1 MKTFLLTA
9 TAALTL
15 SSPAFAQTFF
25 VDNATVVAPNG
36 TQSKTDII
44 VVDGVIQGR
53 GTRLSAPDGATTI
66 SGGWVTPGLFAPM
79 SSLGMTDIGSA
90 GPGND
95 VSSET
100 SPTNVSEHA
109 ADSFNPRSV
118 HVGNVRQSGITHALI
133 APRSSGDS
141 IFAGTGAVIS
151 LTGEFD
157 SIVDAEAFVMVDMG
171 ETGTV
176 RAGGSRAAVMTQ
188 LRAAIEDVD
197 SFFKRYADQSDGG
210 DVLSRQDARAFSRSV
225 SGEIPLLVRVQRA
238 ADIMRLID
246 LKSENSSLD
255 IIIIGGAEAWEVADE
270 IASANIR
277 VIFDPLQNLPS
288 AFESVG
294 SRLDNVAFLE
304 AAGVDYA
311 ISNLTSLGVTK
322 PATLAQH
329 AGAAVVEG
337 LRWDQAFSAISS
349 IPASWFGV
357 TDTSVV
363 VWDGDPLEVTSAPL
377 AISINGAAQS
387 MTSRQKALRDRYNPT
402 QQDDRAHKYR

>member
-1 MKTFLLTA
+1 MRTLLLA
-9 TAALTL
+9 TAAFAL
-15 SSPAFAQTFF
+15 SSPTFAQTYFI
-25 VDNATVVAPNG
+25 DDATVVATNG

-44 VVDGVIQGR
+44 VVDSVIQGR
-53 GTRLSAPDGATTI
+53 GARLSAPDGATTI
-66 SGGWVTPGLFAPM
+66 TNGWVTPGLFAPM
-79 SSLGMTDIGSA
+79 SSLGMTDIGSS

-95 VSSET
+95 VSSE
-100 SPTNVSEHA
+100 SSETNVSEHA

-118 HVGNVRQSGITHALI
+118 HIGNVRQSGITHAVI
-133 APRSSGDS
+133 APRSSGNS
-141 IFAGTGAVIS
+141 IFAGTGAIIS
-151 LTGEFD
+151 LTGKFD
-157 SIVDAEAFVMVDMG
+157 SVLDPEAFVMVDMG

-176 RAGGSRAAVMTQ
+176 RAGGSRAAAMSQ
-188 LRAAIEDVD
+188 LRAAIEDAE

-210 DVLSRQDARAFSRSV
+210 DVLSRQDARAFARAV
-225 SGEIPLLVRVQRA
+225 RGDIPLVIRVNRA
-238 ADIMRLID
+238 TDIMRLID
-246 LKSENSSLD
+246 LKSETRSLD
-255 IIIIGGAEAWEVADE
+255 IIIVGAAEAWEVAEE
-270 IASANIR
+270 IASSDIR

-288 AFESVG
+288 SFESVG

-304 AAGVDYA
+304 EAGVDFA

-349 IPASWFGV
+349 VPTSWFGV
-357 TDTSVV
+357 DQKTVV

-377 AISINGAAQS
+377 AITIDGEAQS

-402 QQDDRAHKYR
+402 REDDRPYKYR

>member
-1 MKTFLLTA
+1 MRTLLLA
-9 TAALTL
+9 TAVFAL
-15 SSPAFAQTFF
+15 SSPAFAQTYFI
-25 VDNATVVAPNG
+25 DDATVVATNG

-44 VVDGVIQGR
+44 VVDSVIQGR
-53 GTRLSAPDGATTI
+53 GARLSAPDGATTI
-66 SGGWVTPGLFAPM
+66 TNGWVTPGLFAPM
-79 SSLGMTDIGSA
+79 SSLGMTDIGSS

-95 VSSET
+95 VSSE
-100 SPTNVSEHA
+100 SSETNVSEHA

-118 HVGNVRQSGITHALI
+118 HIGNVRQSGITHAVI
-133 APRSSGDS
+133 APRSSGNS
-141 IFAGTGAVIS
+141 IFAGTGAIIS
-151 LTGEFD
+151 LTGKFD
-157 SIVDAEAFVMVDMG
+157 SVLDPEAFVMVDMG

-176 RAGGSRAAVMTQ
+176 RAGGSRAAAMSQ
-188 LRAAIEDVD
+188 LRAAIEDAE

-210 DVLSRQDARAFSRSV
+210 DVLSRQDARAFARAV
-225 SGEIPLLVRVQRA
+225 RGDIPLVIRVNRA
-238 ADIMRLID
+238 TDIMRLID
-246 LKSENSSLD
+246 LKSETRSLD
-255 IIIIGGAEAWEVADE
+255 IIIVGAAEAWEVAEE
-270 IASANIR
+270 IASSDIR

-288 AFESVG
+288 SFESVG

-304 AAGVDYA
+304 EAGVDFA

-349 IPASWFGV
+349 VPASWFGV
-357 TDTSVV
+357 DQKTVV

-377 AISINGAAQS
+377 AITIDGEAQS

-402 QQDDRAHKYR
+402 REDDRPYKYR